1 MLALSNSGVDRFRSD
16 LAKLPLVPA
25 GSRLGLAVSG
35 GPDSTALAWL
45 SRTALPDVHLRVAVV
60 DHGLR
65 PESAAEAALVQQR
78 MQAMGL
84 EADILTWTPP
94 QNLKSAKM
102 EQARLAR
109 YWLLQGWAKQRGLL
123 RVWLGHHADDQR
135 ETIAMRQRQGT
146 SIEGLRGMDQT
157 RLAPETLFERPLLFW
172 RKDDL
177 VQVCRDNDLTFV
189 EDPTNRDVSTERGR
203 LRATGELHTE
213 PHAPDLAHSS
223 ARRAQTAGMVTHE
236 LGHLWVRREALT
248 AEALQAGCAW
258 VRGGNYAPSI
268 ERAQRTVDGLAQARR
283 VALFGCVV
291 EHRSE
296 NWVLIAREARRQNAL
311 NPRRMEDGRWRV
323 DDRWIVD
330 QPGGE
335 WGFVGATV
343 LTGADALV
351 ARATAAC
358 LTWNGAV
365 PRFDGSALVWERT
378 RAVFSPRRPL
388 ILTH

>member
-1 MLALSNSGVDRFRSD
+1 MLALSNLVVDRFRSD
-16 LAKLPLVPA
+16 LAKLPPIPV
-25 GSRLGLAVSG
+25 GSWLGLAVSG

-45 SRTALPDVHLRVAVV
+45 SRTVLPDVQLRVAVV

-78 MQAMGL
+78 MQALGL

-109 YWLLQGWAKQRGLL
+109 FWLLQGWAMERGLL

-157 RLAPETLFERPLLFW
+157 RPAPETLFERPLLFW

-177 VQVCRDNDLTFV
+177 VQVCRDNDLPFV
-189 EDPTNRDVSTERGR
+189 EDPTNRDVRTERGR
-203 LRATGELHTE
+203 LRATGELLTE
-213 PHAPDLAHSS
+213 PLTSNMAHAS
-223 ARRAQTAGMVTHE
+223 AQSPQTAGMVTHE
-236 LGHLWVRREALT
+236 LGHLWVRRETLT
-248 AEALQAGCAW
+248 AEAVQAGCAW
-258 VRGGNYAPSI
+258 VRGGHYAPSI
-268 ERAQRTVDGLAQARR
+268 DRAQQTVDGLAQIPR

-291 EHRSE
+291 EHRSG

-311 NPRRMEDGRWRV
+311 HPRRMEDGRWRV

-343 LTGADALV
+343 LTGADGLV
-351 ARATAAC
+351 SRATAAC
-358 LTWNGAV
+358 LAWNGAV
-365 PRFDGSALVWERT
+365 PRFDGSALVWAQN
-378 RAVFSPRRPL
+378 RAVFAPRRPL